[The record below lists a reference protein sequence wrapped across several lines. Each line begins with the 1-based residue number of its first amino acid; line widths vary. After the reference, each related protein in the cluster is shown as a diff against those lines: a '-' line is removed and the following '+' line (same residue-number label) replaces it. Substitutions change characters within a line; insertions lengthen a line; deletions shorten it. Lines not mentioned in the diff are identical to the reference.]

1 MGDGRKA
8 AMRPLFLSFSRGC
21 PAAGVRPEG
30 HILLPRCLRGA
41 VKAACPFSF
50 KQLTAIYHQ
59 FFSGRGCLLRLVIV
73 DFFSARAAYHGS
85 LPPISLQRG
94 PLLIVAL
101 YRQFLSNEGR
111 CLLLLYIVNFSP
123 TRAAAYYGLLS
134 SISLRRQ
141 FFSGEGCLPRLF
153 TANFS
158 PVSISFQWGPFPNRP
173 RRFMPHPA
181 RRDIT
186 AAIGKM
192 RLDRLPPS
200 STRSSE

>member
-41 VKAACPFSF
+41 VKAACLFSF
-50 KQLTAIYHQ
+50 KQLTAIYHH

-101 YRQFLSNEGR
+101 YRQFLSDEGR
-111 CLLLLYIVNFSP
+111 CLLRLVIVDFSPASIFLRRGLLTTALYRQFLSGVNFFP
-123 TRAAAYYGLLS
+123 MGA
-134 SISLRRQ
+134 IS
-141 FFSGEGCLPRLF
+141 
-153 TANFS
+153 
-158 PVSISFQWGPFPNRP
+158 
-173 RRFMPHPA
+173 
-181 RRDIT
+181 
-186 AAIGKM
+186 
-192 RLDRLPPS
+192 
-200 STRSSE
+200 